1 MKKQHKPDVGSMLS
15 SVGKVWSERLSLESI
30 EMCYRFAV
38 SKILKIQSF
47 WRLLQVAYSCLD
59 MFRLHAFRLLF
70 GSAVFF
76 EAGDMQQ
83 NWLKL
88 GWSVGLYA
96 LFIGKHWFAAC
107 GDWKICS
114 KLKNRS
120 EVQKKQKCNASCLMS
135 VGQCPNRKNKAT
147 DWAMSHGAWFKTY
160 VGMIQNLLSQQGLFM
175 TPIIPSRP
183 SRPCRPST

>member
-1 MKKQHKPDVGSMLS
+1 MRLWKYNEPSKKMKKQHKPDVGSMLS

-38 SKILKIQSF
+38 SKIQKIQSF

-96 LFIGKHWFAAC
+96 LFIGKH
-107 GDWKICS
+107 
-114 KLKNRS
+114 
-120 EVQKKQKCNASCLMS
+120 
-135 VGQCPNRKNKAT
+135 
-147 DWAMSHGAWFKTY
+147 
-160 VGMIQNLLSQQGLFM
+160 
-175 TPIIPSRP
+175 
-183 SRPCRPST
+183 